1 MNRFMKYAAAA
12 LAAAT
17 AVSTLGGC
25 EQLEQKTPEDTVAVT
40 FGDTNIMLD
49 EVTYMIRSME
59 YTYESY
65 FGSNICSNDM
75 GDGSGMTVG
84 DYIKQ
89 MSLSQLRQTLVL
101 NEYAEQNG
109 IELSDA
115 QKAKVDDA
123 IEKLKEEG
131 EDYLNAVGATDE
143 LIEKTYTENA
153 IANLV
158 YMDLVADVDTTVGD
172 DEFLRKKIAYVKLTP
187 SELTE
192 TTAAEEGTTVTET
205 ESGSEEEASSEAGSS
220 EETSEAGS
228 EEASSENASD
238 EAASSEV
245 ASDEADSTEE
255 ASTEKETETS
265 TEVATET
272 ETETESASDTEVV
285 TEVATEAESE
295 SESNTESDT
304 ESDTEV
310 SNGSEESTEA
320 ETLSEEEQERQDAM
334 NDAADKILKEF
345 EDGSDAADFI
355 SDYQNDSHFTATNS
369 EISISEEGT
378 AVYNAA
384 AWALSTDECTIYNS
398 DDGSIYIIRCLDDND
413 EEARQSAIDSE
424 IESRKTALFEE
435 KYSEIQDASS
445 KFKVDQDV
453 IDTIRFTTPVYVAP
467 TEEDTT
473 EETTENASEEASSE
487 DASSEEASSESESES
502 SSEEVTEES
511 AEKNTE
517 SESESEKEST
527 SEAETK

>member
-1 MNRFMKYAAAA
+1 MNRIMKYAAAA
-12 LAAAT
+12 LVAAT

-25 EQLEQKTPEDTVAVT
+25 EQLEKKAPEDTVAVS

-65 FGSNICSNDM
+65 FGSNICGNDM

-101 NEYAEQNG
+101 NEYAKKNG
-109 IELSDA
+109 IELSDD
-115 QKAKVDDA
+115 QKAKVDEA
-123 IEKLKEEG
+123 IEKLQTES
-131 EDYLNAVGATDE
+131 EDYLEAVGATDE

-192 TTAAEEGTTVTET
+192 TTAADEATTEVSSDEDSSEEASSIENTEAESESASKDVTTST
-205 ESGSEEEASSEAGSS
+205 EEASSEKAS
-220 EETSEAGS
+220 TEAVS
-228 EEASSENASD
+228 TEEASSENVS
-238 EAASSEV
+238 ELSS
-245 ASDEADSTEE
+245 E
-255 ASTEKETETS
+255 ASTE
-265 TEVATET
+265 
-272 ETETESASDTEVV
+272 D
-285 TEVATEAESE
+285 
-295 SESNTESDT
+295 
-304 ESDTEV
+304 
-310 SNGSEESTEA
+310 STEA

-345 EDGSDAADFI
+345 EEGNDAADFI

-369 EISISEEGT
+369 EISISEDGT

-384 AWALSTDECTIYNS
+384 AWALATDECTVYRS

-424 IESRKTALFEE
+424 IESRKTALFSE
-435 KYSEIQDASS
+435 KYAEIQDDSS
-445 KFKVDQDV
+445 KFKVDEDV

-467 TEEDTT
+467 SE
-473 EETTENASEEASSE
+473 EETSESETSGEETSESETGEKESTKEEKSSESDESEEAVSEASSE
-487 DASSEEASSESESES
+487 
-502 SSEEVTEES
+502 EES
-511 AEKNTE
+511 K
-517 SESESEKEST
+517 
-527 SEAETK
+527 

>member
-1 MNRFMKYAAAA
+1 MNRIMKYAAAA

-25 EQLEQKTPEDTVAVT
+25 EQLEKKAPEDTVAVS

-65 FGSNICSNDM
+65 FGSNICGNDM

-101 NEYAEQNG
+101 NEYAKKNG
-109 IELSDA
+109 IELSDD
-115 QKAKVDDA
+115 QKAKVDEA
-123 IEKLKEEG
+123 IEKLQTES
-131 EDYLNAVGATDE
+131 EDYLEAVGATDE

-192 TTAAEEGTTVTET
+192 TTAADEATTEVSSDEDSSEEASSIENTEAESESASKDVTTST
-205 ESGSEEEASSEAGSS
+205 EEASSEKAS
-220 EETSEAGS
+220 TEAVS
-228 EEASSENASD
+228 TEEASSENVS
-238 EAASSEV
+238 ELSS
-245 ASDEADSTEE
+245 E
-255 ASTEKETETS
+255 ASTEDS
-265 TEVATET
+265 TEV
-272 ETETESASDTEVV
+272 
-285 TEVATEAESE
+285 
-295 SESNTESDT
+295 
-304 ESDTEV
+304 
-310 SNGSEESTEA
+310 

-345 EDGSDAADFI
+345 EEGNDAADFI

-369 EISISEEGT
+369 EISISEDGT

-384 AWALSTDECTIYNS
+384 AWALATDECTVYRS

-424 IESRKTALFEE
+424 IESRKTALFSE
-435 KYSEIQDASS
+435 KYAEIQDDSS
-445 KFKVDQDV
+445 KFNVDEDV

-467 TEEDTT
+467 SE
-473 EETTENASEEASSE
+473 EETSESETSGEETSESETGEEESTKEEKSSESDESEEAVSE
-487 DASSEEASSESESES
+487 ASSEEAS
-502 SSEEVTEES
+502 
-511 AEKNTE
+511 K
-517 SESESEKEST
+517 
-527 SEAETK
+527 

>member
-1 MNRFMKYAAAA
+1 MNRIMKYAAAA

-25 EQLEQKTPEDTVAVT
+25 EQLENKAPEDTVAVS

-101 NEYAEQNG
+101 NEYAKKNG
-109 IELSDA
+109 IELSDD
-115 QKAKVDDA
+115 QKAKVDEA
-123 IEKLKEEG
+123 IEKLQTEA
-131 EDYLNAVGATDE
+131 EDYLDAVGATDE

-192 TTAAEEGTTVTET
+192 TTAAAEATT
-205 ESGSEEEASSEAGSS
+205 EASSDEGSS
-220 EETSEAGS
+220 EE
-228 EEASSENASD
+228 SSSVEN
-238 EAASSEV
+238 
-245 ASDEADSTEE
+245 
-255 ASTEKETETS
+255 
-265 TEVATET
+265 
-272 ETETESASDTEVV
+272 
-285 TEVATEAESE
+285 TEAESE
-295 SESNTESDT
+295 SASKDVMTSTEEASSEKASTEEASSEKTSELSSESDT
-304 ESDTEV
+304 EA
-310 SNGSEESTEA
+310 SNES

-345 EDGSDAADFI
+345 EEGNDAADFI

-369 EISISEEGT
+369 EISISEDGT

-384 AWALSTDECTIYNS
+384 AWALATDECTVYKS
-398 DDGSIYIIRCLDDND
+398 DDGSIYIIRCIDDND

-424 IESRKTALFEE
+424 IESRKTALFSE
-435 KYSEIQDASS
+435 KYAEIQDESS
-445 KFKVDQDV
+445 KFKVDEDV

-467 TEEDTT
+467 SEEESSEGETSGEETSENETSEEESSKAEKSSESDETEE
-473 EETTENASEEASSE
+473 AVSEASSE
-487 DASSEEASSESESES
+487 
-502 SSEEVTEES
+502 EES
-511 AEKNTE
+511 K
-517 SESESEKEST
+517 
-527 SEAETK
+527 

>member
-1 MNRFMKYAAAA
+1 MNRIMKYAAAA

-25 EQLEQKTPEDTVAVT
+25 EQLEKKAPEDTVAVS

-65 FGSNICSNDM
+65 FGSNICGNDM

-101 NEYAEQNG
+101 NEYAKKNG
-109 IELSDA
+109 IELSDD
-115 QKAKVDDA
+115 QKAKVDEA
-123 IEKLKEEG
+123 IEKLQTES
-131 EDYLNAVGATDE
+131 EDYLEAVGATDE

-192 TTAAEEGTTVTET
+192 TTAADEATTEVSSDED
-205 ESGSEEEASSEAGSS
+205 SSEEASSIENTEAES
-220 EETSEAGS
+220 ESASKDVTTST
-228 EEASSENASD
+228 EEASSENASTD
-238 EAASSEV
+238 AT
-245 ASDEADSTEE
+245 STEE
-255 ASTEKETETS
+255 ASSENVSELSSEASTEDS
-265 TEVATET
+265 TEV
-272 ETETESASDTEVV
+272 
-285 TEVATEAESE
+285 
-295 SESNTESDT
+295 
-304 ESDTEV
+304 
-310 SNGSEESTEA
+310 

-345 EDGSDAADFI
+345 EEGNDAADFI

-369 EISISEEGT
+369 EISISEDGT

-384 AWALSTDECTIYNS
+384 AWALATDECTVYRS

-424 IESRKTALFEE
+424 IESRKTALFSE
-435 KYSEIQDASS
+435 KYAEIQDDSS
-445 KFKVDQDV
+445 KFKVDEDV

-467 TEEDTT
+467 SE
-473 EETTENASEEASSE
+473 EETSESETSGEETSESETGEEESTKEEKSSESDESEEAVSEASSE
-487 DASSEEASSESESES
+487 
-502 SSEEVTEES
+502 EES
-511 AEKNTE
+511 K
-517 SESESEKEST
+517 
-527 SEAETK
+527 

>member
-1 MNRFMKYAAAA
+1 MNRIMKYAAAA

-25 EQLEQKTPEDTVAVT
+25 EQLEKKAPEDTVAVS

-65 FGSNICSNDM
+65 FGSNICGNDM

-101 NEYAEQNG
+101 NEYAKKNG
-109 IELSDA
+109 IELSDD
-115 QKAKVDDA
+115 QKAKVDEA
-123 IEKLKEEG
+123 IEKLQTES
-131 EDYLNAVGATDE
+131 EDYLDAVGATDE

-192 TTAAEEGTTVTET
+192 TTAAAEATTEASSDEGSSEESSSVENTET
-205 ESGSEEEASSEAGSS
+205 ESASKDVTTSTEEASSEKAS
-220 EETSEAGS
+220 TEAVS
-228 EEASSENASD
+228 TEEASSENVS
-238 EAASSEV
+238 EISS
-245 ASDEADSTEE
+245 E
-255 ASTEKETETS
+255 ASTEDS
-265 TEVATET
+265 TEV
-272 ETETESASDTEVV
+272 
-285 TEVATEAESE
+285 
-295 SESNTESDT
+295 
-304 ESDTEV
+304 
-310 SNGSEESTEA
+310 

-345 EDGSDAADFI
+345 EEGNDAADFI

-369 EISISEEGT
+369 EISISEDGT

-384 AWALSTDECTIYNS
+384 AWALATDECTVYRS

-424 IESRKTALFEE
+424 IESRKTALFSE
-435 KYSEIQDASS
+435 KYAEIQDDSS
-445 KFKVDQDV
+445 KFKVDEDV

-467 TEEDTT
+467 SE
-473 EETTENASEEASSE
+473 EETSESETSGEETSESETGEEESTKEEKSSESDESEEAVSE
-487 DASSEEASSESESES
+487 ASSEEAS
-502 SSEEVTEES
+502 
-511 AEKNTE
+511 K
-517 SESESEKEST
+517 
-527 SEAETK
+527 

>member
-1 MNRFMKYAAAA
+1 MNRIMKYAAAA

-25 EQLEQKTPEDTVAVT
+25 EQLEKKAPEDTVAVS

-65 FGSNICSNDM
+65 FGSNICGNDM

-101 NEYAEQNG
+101 NEYAKKNG
-109 IELSDA
+109 IELSDD
-115 QKAKVDDA
+115 QKAKVDEA
-123 IEKLKEEG
+123 IEKLQTES
-131 EDYLNAVGATDE
+131 EDYLDAVGATDE

-192 TTAAEEGTTVTET
+192 TTAANEATTEVSSDEDSSEEASSIENTEAESESASKDVTTST
-205 ESGSEEEASSEAGSS
+205 EEASSEKAS
-220 EETSEAGS
+220 TEAVS
-228 EEASSENASD
+228 TEEASSENVS
-238 EAASSEV
+238 ELSS
-245 ASDEADSTEE
+245 E
-255 ASTEKETETS
+255 ASTEDS
-265 TEVATET
+265 TEV
-272 ETETESASDTEVV
+272 
-285 TEVATEAESE
+285 
-295 SESNTESDT
+295 
-304 ESDTEV
+304 
-310 SNGSEESTEA
+310 

-345 EDGSDAADFI
+345 EEGNDAADFI

-369 EISISEEGT
+369 EISISEDGT

-384 AWALSTDECTIYNS
+384 AWALATDECTVYRS

-424 IESRKTALFEE
+424 IESRKTALFSE
-435 KYSEIQDASS
+435 KYAEIQDDSS
-445 KFKVDQDV
+445 KFKVDEDV

-467 TEEDTT
+467 SE
-473 EETTENASEEASSE
+473 EETSESETGEEESTKEEKSSESDESEEAVSE
-487 DASSEEASSESESES
+487 ASSEEAS
-502 SSEEVTEES
+502 
-511 AEKNTE
+511 K
-517 SESESEKEST
+517 
-527 SEAETK
+527 

>member
-1 MNRFMKYAAAA
+1 MNRIMKYAAAA

-25 EQLEQKTPEDTVAVT
+25 EQLEKKAPEDTVAVS

-65 FGSNICSNDM
+65 FGSNICGNDM

-101 NEYAEQNG
+101 NEYAKKNG
-109 IELSDA
+109 IELSDD
-115 QKAKVDDA
+115 QKAKVDEA
-123 IEKLKEEG
+123 IEKLQTES
-131 EDYLNAVGATDE
+131 EDYLEAVGATDE

-192 TTAAEEGTTVTET
+192 TTAAAEATTEASSDEGSSEESSSVENTET
-205 ESGSEEEASSEAGSS
+205 ESISKDDETSTEEASSEKAS
-220 EETSEAGS
+220 T
-228 EEASSENASD
+228 EEASSEKTS
-238 EAASSEV
+238 ELSS
-245 ASDEADSTEE
+245 
-255 ASTEKETETS
+255 
-265 TEVATET
+265 
-272 ETETESASDTEVV
+272 
-285 TEVATEAESE
+285 
-295 SESNTESDT
+295 ESDT
-304 ESDTEV
+304 EA
-310 SNGSEESTEA
+310 SNES
-320 ETLSEEEQERQDAM
+320 ETLSEEEQERQDAL

-345 EDGSDAADFI
+345 EEGNDAADFI

-369 EISISEEGT
+369 EISISEDGT

-384 AWALSTDECTIYNS
+384 AWALATDECTVYRS

-424 IESRKTALFEE
+424 IESRKTALFSE
-435 KYSEIQDASS
+435 KYAEIQDDSS
-445 KFKVDQDV
+445 KFKVDEDV

-467 TEEDTT
+467 SE
-473 EETTENASEEASSE
+473 EETSESETSGEETSESETGEKESTKEEKSSESDESEEAVSE
-487 DASSEEASSESESES
+487 ASSEEAS
-502 SSEEVTEES
+502 
-511 AEKNTE
+511 K
-517 SESESEKEST
+517 
-527 SEAETK
+527 

>member
-1 MNRFMKYAAAA
+1 MNRIMKYAAAA
-12 LAAAT
+12 LVAAT

-25 EQLEQKTPEDTVAVT
+25 EQLEKKAPEDTVAVS

-65 FGSNICSNDM
+65 FGSNICGNDM

-101 NEYAEQNG
+101 NEYAKKNG
-109 IELSDA
+109 IELSDD
-115 QKAKVDDA
+115 QKAKVDEA
-123 IEKLKEEG
+123 IEKLQTES
-131 EDYLNAVGATDE
+131 EDYLDAVGATDE

-172 DEFLRKKIAYVKLTP
+172 DEFLRKKIAYVKLMP

-192 TTAAEEGTTVTET
+192 TTAADEATTEVSSDEDSSEEASSIENTEAESESASKDVTTST
-205 ESGSEEEASSEAGSS
+205 EEASSEKAS
-220 EETSEAGS
+220 TEAVS
-228 EEASSENASD
+228 TEEASSENVS
-238 EAASSEV
+238 ELSS
-245 ASDEADSTEE
+245 E
-255 ASTEKETETS
+255 ASTEDS
-265 TEVATET
+265 TEV
-272 ETETESASDTEVV
+272 
-285 TEVATEAESE
+285 
-295 SESNTESDT
+295 
-304 ESDTEV
+304 
-310 SNGSEESTEA
+310 

-345 EDGSDAADFI
+345 EEGNDAADFI

-369 EISISEEGT
+369 EISISEDGT

-384 AWALSTDECTIYNS
+384 AWALATDECTVYRS

-424 IESRKTALFEE
+424 IESRKTALFSE
-435 KYSEIQDASS
+435 KYAEIQDDSS
-445 KFKVDQDV
+445 KFKVDEDV

-467 TEEDTT
+467 SE
-473 EETTENASEEASSE
+473 EETSESETGEEESTKEEKSSESDESEEAVSE
-487 DASSEEASSESESES
+487 ASSEEAS
-502 SSEEVTEES
+502 
-511 AEKNTE
+511 K
-517 SESESEKEST
+517 
-527 SEAETK
+527 

>member
-1 MNRFMKYAAAA
+1 MNRIMKYAAAA

-25 EQLEQKTPEDTVAVT
+25 EQLEKKAPEDTVAVS

-49 EVTYMIRSME
+49 EITYMIRSME

-65 FGSNICSNDM
+65 FGSNICGNDM

-101 NEYAEQNG
+101 NEYAKKNG
-109 IELSDA
+109 IELSDD
-115 QKAKVDDA
+115 QKAKVDEA
-123 IEKLKEEG
+123 IEKLQTES
-131 EDYLNAVGATDE
+131 EDYLEAVGATDE

-192 TTAAEEGTTVTET
+192 TTAADEATTEV
-205 ESGSEEEASSEAGSS
+205 SSDEDS
-220 EETSEAGS
+220 S
-228 EEASSENASD
+228 EEASSIEN
-238 EAASSEV
+238 
-245 ASDEADSTEE
+245 
-255 ASTEKETETS
+255 
-265 TEVATET
+265 
-272 ETETESASDTEVV
+272 
-285 TEVATEAESE
+285 TEAESE
-295 SESNTESDT
+295 SVSKDVTTSTEEAS
-304 ESDTEV
+304 
-310 SNGSEESTEA
+310 SEKASTEA
-320 ETLSEEEQERQDAM
+320 VSTGEASSENVSKLSSEASTEDSTEVETLSEEEQERQDAM

-345 EDGSDAADFI
+345 EEGNDAADFI

-369 EISISEEGT
+369 EISISEDGT

-384 AWALSTDECTIYNS
+384 AWALATDECTVYRS

-424 IESRKTALFEE
+424 IESRKTALFSE
-435 KYSEIQDASS
+435 KYAEIQDDSS
-445 KFKVDQDV
+445 KFKVDEDV

-467 TEEDTT
+467 SE
-473 EETTENASEEASSE
+473 EETSESETSGEETSESETGEKESTKEEKSSESDESKEAVSEASSE
-487 DASSEEASSESESES
+487 
-502 SSEEVTEES
+502 EES
-511 AEKNTE
+511 K
-517 SESESEKEST
+517 
-527 SEAETK
+527 

>member
-1 MNRFMKYAAAA
+1 MNRIMKYAAAA

-25 EQLEQKTPEDTVAVT
+25 EQLENKAPEDTVAVS

-101 NEYAEQNG
+101 NEYAKKNG
-109 IELSDA
+109 IELSDD
-115 QKAKVDDA
+115 QKAKVDEA
-123 IEKLKEEG
+123 IEKLQTEA
-131 EDYLNAVGATDE
+131 EDYLDAVGATDE

-192 TTAAEEGTTVTET
+192 TTAANEATTEVSSDED
-205 ESGSEEEASSEAGSS
+205 SSEEASSIENTEAES
-220 EETSEAGS
+220 ESASKDVTTST
-228 EEASSENASD
+228 EEASSENASTD
-238 EAASSEV
+238 AAST
-245 ASDEADSTEE
+245 EAVSTEE
-255 ASTEKETETS
+255 ASSENVSELSSEASTEDS
-265 TEVATET
+265 TEV
-272 ETETESASDTEVV
+272 
-285 TEVATEAESE
+285 
-295 SESNTESDT
+295 
-304 ESDTEV
+304 
-310 SNGSEESTEA
+310 

-345 EDGSDAADFI
+345 EEGNDAADFI

-369 EISISEEGT
+369 EISISEDGT

-384 AWALSTDECTIYNS
+384 AWALATDECTVYRS

-424 IESRKTALFEE
+424 IESRKTALFSE
-435 KYSEIQDASS
+435 KYAEIQDDSS
-445 KFKVDQDV
+445 KFKVDEDV

-467 TEEDTT
+467 SE
-473 EETTENASEEASSE
+473 EETSESETSGEETSESETGEEESTKEEKSSESDESEEAVSEASSE
-487 DASSEEASSESESES
+487 
-502 SSEEVTEES
+502 EES
-511 AEKNTE
+511 K
-517 SESESEKEST
+517 
-527 SEAETK
+527 

>member
-1 MNRFMKYAAAA
+1 MNRIMKYAAAA

-25 EQLEQKTPEDTVAVT
+25 EQLEKKAPEDTVAVS

-65 FGSNICSNDM
+65 FGSNICGNDM

-101 NEYAEQNG
+101 NEYAKKNG
-109 IELSDA
+109 IELSDD
-115 QKAKVDDA
+115 QKAKVDEA
-123 IEKLKEEG
+123 IEKLQTES
-131 EDYLNAVGATDE
+131 EDYLEAVGATDE

-192 TTAAEEGTTVTET
+192 TTAADEATTEVSSDED
-205 ESGSEEEASSEAGSS
+205 SSEEASSIENTEAES
-220 EETSEAGS
+220 ESASKDVTTST
-228 EEASSENASD
+228 EEASSENASTD
-238 EAASSEV
+238 AAST
-245 ASDEADSTEE
+245 EAVSTEE
-255 ASTEKETETS
+255 ASSENVSELSSEASTEDS
-265 TEVATET
+265 TEV
-272 ETETESASDTEVV
+272 
-285 TEVATEAESE
+285 
-295 SESNTESDT
+295 
-304 ESDTEV
+304 
-310 SNGSEESTEA
+310 

-345 EDGSDAADFI
+345 EEGNDAADFI

-369 EISISEEGT
+369 EISISEDGT

-384 AWALSTDECTIYNS
+384 AWALATDECTVYRS

-424 IESRKTALFEE
+424 IESRKTALFSE
-435 KYSEIQDASS
+435 KYAEIQDDSS
-445 KFKVDQDV
+445 KFKVDEDV
-453 IDTIRFTTPVYVAP
+453 IDTIRFTTPVYVASS
-467 TEEDTT
+467 E
-473 EETTENASEEASSE
+473 EETSESETSGEETSESETGEEESTKEEKSSESDESEEAVSEASSE
-487 DASSEEASSESESES
+487 
-502 SSEEVTEES
+502 EES
-511 AEKNTE
+511 K
-517 SESESEKEST
+517 
-527 SEAETK
+527 

>member
-1 MNRFMKYAAAA
+1 MNRIMKYAAAA

-25 EQLEQKTPEDTVAVT
+25 EQLEKKAPEDTVAVS

-65 FGSNICSNDM
+65 FGSNICGNDM

-101 NEYAEQNG
+101 NEYAKKNG
-109 IELSDA
+109 IELSDD
-115 QKAKVDDA
+115 QKAKVDEA
-123 IEKLKEEG
+123 IEKLQTES
-131 EDYLNAVGATDE
+131 EDYLEAVGATDE

-192 TTAAEEGTTVTET
+192 TTAADEATTEVSSDEDSSEEASSIENTET
-205 ESGSEEEASSEAGSS
+205 ESESASKDVTTSTEEASSEKAS
-220 EETSEAGS
+220 T
-228 EEASSENASD
+228 EEASSENVS
-238 EAASSEV
+238 ELSS
-245 ASDEADSTEE
+245 E
-255 ASTEKETETS
+255 ASTEDS
-265 TEVATET
+265 TEV
-272 ETETESASDTEVV
+272 
-285 TEVATEAESE
+285 
-295 SESNTESDT
+295 
-304 ESDTEV
+304 
-310 SNGSEESTEA
+310 

-345 EDGSDAADFI
+345 EEGNDAADFI

-369 EISISEEGT
+369 EISISEDGT

-384 AWALSTDECTIYNS
+384 AWALATDECTVYRS

-424 IESRKTALFEE
+424 IESRKTALFSE
-435 KYSEIQDASS
+435 KYAEIQDDSS
-445 KFKVDQDV
+445 KFKVDEDV

-467 TEEDTT
+467 SE
-473 EETTENASEEASSE
+473 EETSESETSGEETSESETGEEESTKEEKSSESDESEEAVSEASSE
-487 DASSEEASSESESES
+487 
-502 SSEEVTEES
+502 EES
-511 AEKNTE
+511 K
-517 SESESEKEST
+517 
-527 SEAETK
+527 

>member
-1 MNRFMKYAAAA
+1 MNRIMKYAAAA

-25 EQLEQKTPEDTVAVT
+25 EQLEKKAPEDTVAVS

-49 EVTYMIRSME
+49 EITYMIRSME

-65 FGSNICSNDM
+65 FGSNICGNDM

-101 NEYAEQNG
+101 NEYAKKNG
-109 IELSDA
+109 IELSDD
-115 QKAKVDDA
+115 QKAKVDEA
-123 IEKLKEEG
+123 IEKLQTES
-131 EDYLNAVGATDE
+131 EDYLEAVGATDE

-192 TTAAEEGTTVTET
+192 TTAADGATTEVSSDEDSSEEASSIENTEAESESASKDVTTST
-205 ESGSEEEASSEAGSS
+205 EEASSEKAS
-220 EETSEAGS
+220 T
-228 EEASSENASD
+228 EEASSENVS
-238 EAASSEV
+238 ELSS
-245 ASDEADSTEE
+245 E
-255 ASTEKETETS
+255 ASTE
-265 TEVATET
+265 
-272 ETETESASDTEVV
+272 D
-285 TEVATEAESE
+285 
-295 SESNTESDT
+295 
-304 ESDTEV
+304 
-310 SNGSEESTEA
+310 STEA

-345 EDGSDAADFI
+345 EEGNDAADFI

-369 EISISEEGT
+369 EISISEDGT
-378 AVYNAA
+378 AVYNAS
-384 AWALSTDECTIYNS
+384 AWALATDECTVYRS

-424 IESRKTALFEE
+424 IESRKTALFSE
-435 KYSEIQDASS
+435 KYAEIQEESS
-445 KFKVDQDV
+445 KFKVDEDV

-467 TEEDTT
+467 SE
-473 EETTENASEEASSE
+473 EETSESETNGEETSESETNGEETSESETGGEKTSENETSEEESVKAENSSESDESEEAVSEASSE
-487 DASSEEASSESESES
+487 
-502 SSEEVTEES
+502 EES
-511 AEKNTE
+511 K
-517 SESESEKEST
+517 
-527 SEAETK
+527 

>member
-1 MNRFMKYAAAA
+1 MNRIMKYAAAA
-12 LAAAT
+12 LVAAT

-25 EQLEQKTPEDTVAVT
+25 EQLEKKAPEDTVAVS

-65 FGSNICSNDM
+65 FGSNICGNDM

-101 NEYAEQNG
+101 NEYAKKNG
-109 IELSDA
+109 IELSDD
-115 QKAKVDDA
+115 QKAKVDEA
-123 IEKLKEEG
+123 IEKLQTES
-131 EDYLNAVGATDE
+131 EDYLDAVGATDE

-192 TTAAEEGTTVTET
+192 TTAAAEATTEV
-205 ESGSEEEASSEAGSS
+205 SSDEDSS
-220 EETSEAGS
+220 EE
-228 EEASSENASD
+228 SSSIEN
-238 EAASSEV
+238 
-245 ASDEADSTEE
+245 
-255 ASTEKETETS
+255 
-265 TEVATET
+265 
-272 ETETESASDTEVV
+272 
-285 TEVATEAESE
+285 TEAESE
-295 SESNTESDT
+295 SASKDVTTSTEEASSEKASTEEASSEKASELSSEASTEDSTES
-304 ESDTEV
+304 
-310 SNGSEESTEA
+310 

-334 NDAADKILKEF
+334 NDAADKILKAF
-345 EDGSDAADFI
+345 EEGNDAADFI

-369 EISISEEGT
+369 EISISEDGT

-384 AWALSTDECTIYNS
+384 AWALATDECTVYKS

-424 IESRKTALFEE
+424 IESRKTALFSE
-435 KYSEIQDASS
+435 KYAEIQDESS
-445 KFKVDQDV
+445 KFKVDEDV

-467 TEEDTT
+467 SEEESSEGETSGEETSENETSEEESSKAEKSSESDETEE
-473 EETTENASEEASSE
+473 AVSEASSE
-487 DASSEEASSESESES
+487 
-502 SSEEVTEES
+502 EES
-511 AEKNTE
+511 K
-517 SESESEKEST
+517 
-527 SEAETK
+527 

>member
-1 MNRFMKYAAAA
+1 MNRIMKYAAAA

-25 EQLEQKTPEDTVAVT
+25 EQLEKKAPEDTVAVS

-65 FGSNICSNDM
+65 FGSNICGNDM

-101 NEYAEQNG
+101 NEYAKKNG
-109 IELSDA
+109 IELSDD
-115 QKAKVDDA
+115 QKAKVDEA
-123 IEKLKEEG
+123 IEKLQTES
-131 EDYLNAVGATDE
+131 EDYLDAVGATDE

-192 TTAAEEGTTVTET
+192 TTAANEATTEVSSDEDSSEEASSIENTEAESESASKDVTTST
-205 ESGSEEEASSEAGSS
+205 EEASSEKAS
-220 EETSEAGS
+220 TEAVS
-228 EEASSENASD
+228 TEEASSENVS
-238 EAASSEV
+238 ELSS
-245 ASDEADSTEE
+245 E
-255 ASTEKETETS
+255 ASTE
-265 TEVATET
+265 
-272 ETETESASDTEVV
+272 D
-285 TEVATEAESE
+285 
-295 SESNTESDT
+295 
-304 ESDTEV
+304 
-310 SNGSEESTEA
+310 STEA

-345 EDGSDAADFI
+345 EEGNDAADFI

-369 EISISEEGT
+369 EISISEDGT

-384 AWALSTDECTIYNS
+384 AWALATDECTVYRS

-424 IESRKTALFEE
+424 IESRKTALFSE
-435 KYSEIQDASS
+435 KYAEIQDDSS
-445 KFKVDQDV
+445 KFKVDEDV

-467 TEEDTT
+467 SE
-473 EETTENASEEASSE
+473 EETSESQTSGEETSESETGEEESTKEEKSSESDESEEAVSEASSE
-487 DASSEEASSESESES
+487 
-502 SSEEVTEES
+502 EES
-511 AEKNTE
+511 K
-517 SESESEKEST
+517 
-527 SEAETK
+527 

>member
-1 MNRFMKYAAAA
+1 MNRIMKYAAAA

-25 EQLEQKTPEDTVAVT
+25 EQLEKKAPEDTVAVS

-65 FGSNICSNDM
+65 FGSNICGNDM

-101 NEYAEQNG
+101 NEYAKKNG
-109 IELSDA
+109 IELSDD
-115 QKAKVDDA
+115 QKAKVDEA
-123 IEKLKEEG
+123 IEKLQTES
-131 EDYLNAVGATDE
+131 EDYLDAVGATDE

-192 TTAAEEGTTVTET
+192 TTAADEATTEVSSDED
-205 ESGSEEEASSEAGSS
+205 SSEEASSIENTEAES
-220 EETSEAGS
+220 ESASKDVTTST
-228 EEASSENASD
+228 EEASSENASTD
-238 EAASSEV
+238 AAST
-245 ASDEADSTEE
+245 EAVSTEE
-255 ASTEKETETS
+255 ASSENVSKLSSEASTEDS
-265 TEVATET
+265 TEV
-272 ETETESASDTEVV
+272 
-285 TEVATEAESE
+285 
-295 SESNTESDT
+295 
-304 ESDTEV
+304 
-310 SNGSEESTEA
+310 

-345 EDGSDAADFI
+345 EEGNDAADFI

-369 EISISEEGT
+369 EISISEDGT

-384 AWALSTDECTIYNS
+384 AWALATDECTVYRS

-424 IESRKTALFEE
+424 IESRKTALFSE
-435 KYSEIQDASS
+435 KYAEIQDGSS
-445 KFKVDQDV
+445 KFKVDEDV

-467 TEEDTT
+467 SE
-473 EETTENASEEASSE
+473 EETSESETSGEETSESETGEEESTKEEKSSESDESEEAVSE
-487 DASSEEASSESESES
+487 ASSEEAS
-502 SSEEVTEES
+502 
-511 AEKNTE
+511 K
-517 SESESEKEST
+517 
-527 SEAETK
+527 

>member
-1 MNRFMKYAAAA
+1 MNRIMKYAAAA

-25 EQLEQKTPEDTVAVT
+25 EQLEKKAPEDTVAVS

-65 FGSNICSNDM
+65 FGSNICGNDM

-101 NEYAEQNG
+101 NEYAKKNG
-109 IELSDA
+109 IELSDD
-115 QKAKVDDA
+115 QKAKVDEA
-123 IEKLKEEG
+123 IEKLQTES
-131 EDYLNAVGATDE
+131 EDYLEAVGATDE

-192 TTAAEEGTTVTET
+192 TTAANEATTEVSSDEDSSEEASSIENTEAESESASKDVTTST
-205 ESGSEEEASSEAGSS
+205 EEASSEKAS
-220 EETSEAGS
+220 TEAVS
-228 EEASSENASD
+228 TEEASSENVS
-238 EAASSEV
+238 ELSS
-245 ASDEADSTEE
+245 E
-255 ASTEKETETS
+255 ASTE
-265 TEVATET
+265 
-272 ETETESASDTEVV
+272 D
-285 TEVATEAESE
+285 
-295 SESNTESDT
+295 
-304 ESDTEV
+304 
-310 SNGSEESTEA
+310 STEA

-345 EDGSDAADFI
+345 EEGNDAADFI

-369 EISISEEGT
+369 EISISEDGT

-384 AWALSTDECTIYNS
+384 AWALATDECTVYRS

-424 IESRKTALFEE
+424 IESRKTALFSE
-435 KYSEIQDASS
+435 KYAEIQDDSS
-445 KFKVDQDV
+445 KFKVDEDV

-467 TEEDTT
+467 SE
-473 EETTENASEEASSE
+473 EETSESETGEEESTKEEKSSESDESEEAVSEASSE
-487 DASSEEASSESESES
+487 
-502 SSEEVTEES
+502 EES
-511 AEKNTE
+511 K
-517 SESESEKEST
+517 
-527 SEAETK
+527 

>member
-1 MNRFMKYAAAA
+1 MNRIMKYAAAA

-25 EQLEQKTPEDTVAVT
+25 EQLEKKAPEDTVAVS

-65 FGSNICSNDM
+65 FGSNICGNDM

-101 NEYAEQNG
+101 NEYAKKNG
-109 IELSDA
+109 IELSDD
-115 QKAKVDDA
+115 QKAKVDEA
-123 IEKLKEEG
+123 IEKLQTES
-131 EDYLNAVGATDE
+131 EDYLEAVGATDE

-192 TTAAEEGTTVTET
+192 TTAADEATTEVSSDED
-205 ESGSEEEASSEAGSS
+205 SSEEASSIENTEAES
-220 EETSEAGS
+220 ESASKDVTTST
-228 EEASSENASD
+228 EEASSENASTD
-238 EAASSEV
+238 AAST
-245 ASDEADSTEE
+245 EAVSTEE
-255 ASTEKETETS
+255 ASSENVSELSSEASTEDS
-265 TEVATET
+265 TEV
-272 ETETESASDTEVV
+272 
-285 TEVATEAESE
+285 
-295 SESNTESDT
+295 
-304 ESDTEV
+304 
-310 SNGSEESTEA
+310 

-345 EDGSDAADFI
+345 EEGNDAADFI

-369 EISISEEGT
+369 EISISEDGT

-384 AWALSTDECTIYNS
+384 AWALATDECTVYRS

-424 IESRKTALFEE
+424 IESRKTALFSE
-435 KYSEIQDASS
+435 KYAEIQDDSS
-445 KFKVDQDV
+445 KFNVDEDV

-467 TEEDTT
+467 SE
-473 EETTENASEEASSE
+473 EETSESETSGEETSESETGEEESTKEEKSSESDESEEAVSE
-487 DASSEEASSESESES
+487 ASSEEAS
-502 SSEEVTEES
+502 
-511 AEKNTE
+511 K
-517 SESESEKEST
+517 
-527 SEAETK
+527 

>member
-1 MNRFMKYAAAA
+1 MNRIMKYAAAA

-25 EQLEQKTPEDTVAVT
+25 EQLEKKAPEDTVAVS

-65 FGSNICSNDM
+65 FGSNICGNDM

-101 NEYAEQNG
+101 NEYAKKNG
-109 IELSDA
+109 IELSDD
-115 QKAKVDDA
+115 QKAKVDEA
-123 IEKLKEEG
+123 IEKLQTES
-131 EDYLNAVGATDE
+131 EDYLEAVGATDE

-192 TTAAEEGTTVTET
+192 TTAADEATTEVSSDED
-205 ESGSEEEASSEAGSS
+205 SSEEASSIENTEAES
-220 EETSEAGS
+220 ESASKDVTTST
-228 EEASSENASD
+228 EEASSENASTD
-238 EAASSEV
+238 AAST
-245 ASDEADSTEE
+245 EAVSTEE
-255 ASTEKETETS
+255 ASSENVSELSSEAS
-265 TEVATET
+265 TE
-272 ETETESASDTEVV
+272 D
-285 TEVATEAESE
+285 
-295 SESNTESDT
+295 
-304 ESDTEV
+304 
-310 SNGSEESTEA
+310 STEA

-345 EDGSDAADFI
+345 EEGNDAADFI

-369 EISISEEGT
+369 EISFSEDGT

-384 AWALSTDECTIYNS
+384 AWALATDECTVYRS

-424 IESRKTALFEE
+424 IESRKTALFSE
-435 KYSEIQDASS
+435 KYAEIQDDSS
-445 KFKVDQDV
+445 KFKVDEDV

-467 TEEDTT
+467 SE
-473 EETTENASEEASSE
+473 EETSESETSGEETSESETGEEESTKEEKSSESDESEEAVSEASSE
-487 DASSEEASSESESES
+487 
-502 SSEEVTEES
+502 EES
-511 AEKNTE
+511 K
-517 SESESEKEST
+517 
-527 SEAETK
+527 

>member
-1 MNRFMKYAAAA
+1 MNRIMKYAAAA

-25 EQLEQKTPEDTVAVT
+25 EQLEKKAPEDTVAVS

-65 FGSNICSNDM
+65 FGSNICGNDM

-101 NEYAEQNG
+101 NEYSKKNG
-109 IELSDA
+109 IELSDD
-115 QKAKVDDA
+115 QKAKVDEA
-123 IEKLKEEG
+123 IEKLQTES
-131 EDYLNAVGATDE
+131 EDYLEAVGATDE

-192 TTAAEEGTTVTET
+192 TTAAAEATTEASSDEGSSEESSSVENTET
-205 ESGSEEEASSEAGSS
+205 ESISKDDETSTEEASSEKAS
-220 EETSEAGS
+220 T
-228 EEASSENASD
+228 EEASSEKTS
-238 EAASSEV
+238 ELSS
-245 ASDEADSTEE
+245 
-255 ASTEKETETS
+255 
-265 TEVATET
+265 
-272 ETETESASDTEVV
+272 
-285 TEVATEAESE
+285 
-295 SESNTESDT
+295 ESDT
-304 ESDTEV
+304 EA
-310 SNGSEESTEA
+310 SNES

-345 EDGSDAADFI
+345 EEGNDAADFI

-369 EISISEEGT
+369 EISISEDGT

-384 AWALSTDECTIYNS
+384 AWALATDECTVYRS

-424 IESRKTALFEE
+424 IESRKTALFSE
-435 KYSEIQDASS
+435 KYAEIQDDSS
-445 KFKVDQDV
+445 KFKVDEDV

-467 TEEDTT
+467 SE
-473 EETTENASEEASSE
+473 EETSESETSGEETSESETGEEESTKEEKSSESDESEEAVSEASSE
-487 DASSEEASSESESES
+487 
-502 SSEEVTEES
+502 EES
-511 AEKNTE
+511 K
-517 SESESEKEST
+517 
-527 SEAETK
+527 

>member
-1 MNRFMKYAAAA
+1 MNRIMKYAAAA

-25 EQLEQKTPEDTVAVT
+25 EQLEKKAPEDTVAVS

-49 EVTYMIRSME
+49 EITYMIRSME

-65 FGSNICSNDM
+65 FGSNICGNDM

-101 NEYAEQNG
+101 NEYAKKNG
-109 IELSDA
+109 IELSDD
-115 QKAKVDDA
+115 QKAKVDEA
-123 IEKLKEEG
+123 IEKLQTES
-131 EDYLNAVGATDE
+131 EDYLEAVGATDE

-192 TTAAEEGTTVTET
+192 TTAADGATTEVSSDED
-205 ESGSEEEASSEAGSS
+205 SSEEASSIENTEAESESASKDVTTSTEEVSS
-220 EETSEAGS
+220 EKAST
-228 EEASSENASD
+228 EEASSENVSKL
-238 EAASSEV
+238 SS
-245 ASDEADSTEE
+245 E
-255 ASTEKETETS
+255 ASTEDS
-265 TEVATET
+265 TEV
-272 ETETESASDTEVV
+272 
-285 TEVATEAESE
+285 
-295 SESNTESDT
+295 
-304 ESDTEV
+304 
-310 SNGSEESTEA
+310 

-345 EDGSDAADFI
+345 EEGNDAADFI

-369 EISISEEGT
+369 EISISEDGT

-384 AWALSTDECTIYNS
+384 AWALATDECTVYKS
-398 DDGSIYIIRCLDDND
+398 DDGSIYIIRCIDDND

-424 IESRKTALFEE
+424 IESRKTALFSE
-435 KYSEIQDASS
+435 KYAEIQDESS
-445 KFKVDQDV
+445 KFKVDEDV

-467 TEEDTT
+467 SEEETSEGETGKEETSENETSEEESSKAEKSSESDETEE
-473 EETTENASEEASSE
+473 AVSEASSE
-487 DASSEEASSESESES
+487 
-502 SSEEVTEES
+502 EES
-511 AEKNTE
+511 K
-517 SESESEKEST
+517 
-527 SEAETK
+527 

>member
-1 MNRFMKYAAAA
+1 MNRIMKYAAAA

-25 EQLEQKTPEDTVAVT
+25 EQLEKKAPEDTVAVS

-49 EVTYMIRSME
+49 EITYMIRSME

-65 FGSNICSNDM
+65 FGSNICGNDM

-101 NEYAEQNG
+101 NEYAKKNG
-109 IELSDA
+109 IELSDD
-115 QKAKVDDA
+115 QKAKLDEA
-123 IEKLKEEG
+123 IEKLQTES
-131 EDYLNAVGATDE
+131 EDYLEAVGATDE

-192 TTAAEEGTTVTET
+192 TTAADEATTEV
-205 ESGSEEEASSEAGSS
+205 SSDEDS
-220 EETSEAGS
+220 S
-228 EEASSENASD
+228 EEASSIEN
-238 EAASSEV
+238 
-245 ASDEADSTEE
+245 
-255 ASTEKETETS
+255 
-265 TEVATET
+265 
-272 ETETESASDTEVV
+272 
-285 TEVATEAESE
+285 TEAESE
-295 SESNTESDT
+295 SVSKDVTTSTEEAS
-304 ESDTEV
+304 
-310 SNGSEESTEA
+310 SEKASTEA
-320 ETLSEEEQERQDAM
+320 VSTGEASSENVSKLSSEASTEDSTEVETLSEEEQERQDAM

-345 EDGSDAADFI
+345 EEGNDAADFI

-369 EISISEEGT
+369 EISISEDGT

-384 AWALSTDECTIYNS
+384 AWALATDECTVYRS

-424 IESRKTALFEE
+424 IESRKTALFSE
-435 KYSEIQDASS
+435 KYAEIQDDSS
-445 KFKVDQDV
+445 KFKVDEDV

-467 TEEDTT
+467 SE
-473 EETTENASEEASSE
+473 EETSESETSGEETSESETGEKESTKEEKSSESDESEEVVSEASSE
-487 DASSEEASSESESES
+487 
-502 SSEEVTEES
+502 EES
-511 AEKNTE
+511 K
-517 SESESEKEST
+517 
-527 SEAETK
+527 

>member
-1 MNRFMKYAAAA
+1 MNRIMKYAAAA

-25 EQLEQKTPEDTVAVT
+25 EQLENKAPEDTVAVS

-101 NEYAEQNG
+101 NEYAKKNG
-109 IELSDA
+109 IELSDD
-115 QKAKVDDA
+115 QKAKVDEA
-123 IEKLKEEG
+123 IEKLQTEA
-131 EDYLNAVGATDE
+131 EDYLDAVGATDE

-192 TTAAEEGTTVTET
+192 TTAADEATTEVSSDED
-205 ESGSEEEASSEAGSS
+205 SSEEASSIENTEAES
-220 EETSEAGS
+220 ESASKDVTTST
-228 EEASSENASD
+228 EEASSENASTD
-238 EAASSEV
+238 AAST
-245 ASDEADSTEE
+245 EAVSTEE
-255 ASTEKETETS
+255 ASSENVSELSSEASTEDS
-265 TEVATET
+265 TEV
-272 ETETESASDTEVV
+272 
-285 TEVATEAESE
+285 
-295 SESNTESDT
+295 
-304 ESDTEV
+304 
-310 SNGSEESTEA
+310 

-345 EDGSDAADFI
+345 EEGNDAADFI

-369 EISISEEGT
+369 EISISEDGT

-384 AWALSTDECTIYNS
+384 AWALATDECTVYRS

-424 IESRKTALFEE
+424 IESRKTALFSE
-435 KYSEIQDASS
+435 KYAEIQDDSS
-445 KFKVDQDV
+445 KFKVDEDV

-467 TEEDTT
+467 SE
-473 EETTENASEEASSE
+473 EETSESETSGEETSESETGEEESTKEEKSSESDESEEAVSE
-487 DASSEEASSESESES
+487 ASSEEAS
-502 SSEEVTEES
+502 
-511 AEKNTE
+511 K
-517 SESESEKEST
+517 
-527 SEAETK
+527 

>member
-1 MNRFMKYAAAA
+1 MNRIMKYAAAA

-25 EQLEQKTPEDTVAVT
+25 EQLEKKAPEDTVAVS

-101 NEYAEQNG
+101 NEYAKKNG
-109 IELSDA
+109 IELSDD
-115 QKAKVDDA
+115 QKAKVDEA
-123 IEKLKEEG
+123 IEKLQTEA
-131 EDYLNAVGATDE
+131 EDYLDAVGATDE

-192 TTAAEEGTTVTET
+192 TTAAAEATTEASSDEGSSEEASSVENTEAESESVSKDVTTST
-205 ESGSEEEASSEAGSS
+205 EEASSEKAS
-220 EETSEAGS
+220 TEAVS
-228 EEASSENASD
+228 TEEASSENVS
-238 EAASSEV
+238 ELSS
-245 ASDEADSTEE
+245 E
-255 ASTEKETETS
+255 ASTEDS
-265 TEVATET
+265 TEV
-272 ETETESASDTEVV
+272 
-285 TEVATEAESE
+285 
-295 SESNTESDT
+295 
-304 ESDTEV
+304 
-310 SNGSEESTEA
+310 

-345 EDGSDAADFI
+345 EEGNDAADFI

-369 EISISEEGT
+369 EISISEDGT

-384 AWALSTDECTIYNS
+384 AWALSTDECTVYKS

-424 IESRKTALFEE
+424 IESRKTALFSE
-435 KYSEIQDASS
+435 KYAEIQEESS
-445 KFKVDQDV
+445 KFKVDEDV

-467 TEEDTT
+467 SE
-473 EETTENASEEASSE
+473 EETSESETNGEETSESETGGEKTSENETSEEESVKAENSSESDESEEAVSEASSE
-487 DASSEEASSESESES
+487 
-502 SSEEVTEES
+502 EES
-511 AEKNTE
+511 K
-517 SESESEKEST
+517 
-527 SEAETK
+527 

>member
-1 MNRFMKYAAAA
+1 MNRIMKYAAAA

-25 EQLEQKTPEDTVAVT
+25 EQLEKKAPEDTVAVS

-49 EVTYMIRSME
+49 EITYMIRSME

-65 FGSNICSNDM
+65 FGSNICGNDM

-101 NEYAEQNG
+101 NEYAKKNG
-109 IELSDA
+109 IELSDD
-115 QKAKVDDA
+115 QKAKVDEA
-123 IEKLKEEG
+123 IEKLQTES
-131 EDYLNAVGATDE
+131 EDYLEAVGATDE

-192 TTAAEEGTTVTET
+192 TTAADEATTEVSSDEDSSEEASSIENTEAESESASKDVTTST
-205 ESGSEEEASSEAGSS
+205 EEASSEKAS
-220 EETSEAGS
+220 TEAVS
-228 EEASSENASD
+228 TEEASSENVS
-238 EAASSEV
+238 ELSS
-245 ASDEADSTEE
+245 E
-255 ASTEKETETS
+255 ASTE
-265 TEVATET
+265 
-272 ETETESASDTEVV
+272 D
-285 TEVATEAESE
+285 
-295 SESNTESDT
+295 
-304 ESDTEV
+304 
-310 SNGSEESTEA
+310 STEA

-334 NDAADKILKEF
+334 NSAADKILKEF
-345 EDGSDAADFI
+345 EEGNDAADFI

-369 EISISEEGT
+369 EISISEDGT

-384 AWALSTDECTIYNS
+384 AWALATDECTVYRS

-424 IESRKTALFEE
+424 IESRKTALFSE
-435 KYSEIQDASS
+435 KYAEIQDDSS
-445 KFKVDQDV
+445 KFKVDEDV

-467 TEEDTT
+467 SE
-473 EETTENASEEASSE
+473 EETSESETSGEETSESETGEEESTKEEKSSESDESEEAVSEASSE
-487 DASSEEASSESESES
+487 
-502 SSEEVTEES
+502 EES
-511 AEKNTE
+511 K
-517 SESESEKEST
+517 
-527 SEAETK
+527 

>member
-1 MNRFMKYAAAA
+1 MNRIMKYAAAA
-12 LAAAT
+12 LVAAT

-25 EQLEQKTPEDTVAVT
+25 EQLDKKAPEDTVAVS

-65 FGSNICSNDM
+65 FGSNICGNDM

-101 NEYAEQNG
+101 NEYAKKNG
-109 IELSDA
+109 IELSDD
-115 QKAKVDDA
+115 QKAKVDEA
-123 IEKLKEEG
+123 IEKLQTES
-131 EDYLNAVGATDE
+131 EDYLDAVGATDE

-192 TTAAEEGTTVTET
+192 TTAADEATTEVSSDEDSSEEASSIENTEAESESASKDVTTST
-205 ESGSEEEASSEAGSS
+205 EEASSEKAS
-220 EETSEAGS
+220 TEAVS
-228 EEASSENASD
+228 TEEASSENVS
-238 EAASSEV
+238 ELSS
-245 ASDEADSTEE
+245 E
-255 ASTEKETETS
+255 ASTEDS
-265 TEVATET
+265 TEV
-272 ETETESASDTEVV
+272 
-285 TEVATEAESE
+285 
-295 SESNTESDT
+295 
-304 ESDTEV
+304 
-310 SNGSEESTEA
+310 

-345 EDGSDAADFI
+345 EEGNDAADFI

-369 EISISEEGT
+369 EISISEDGT

-384 AWALSTDECTIYNS
+384 AWALSTDECTVYKS

-424 IESRKTALFEE
+424 IESRKTALFSE
-435 KYSEIQDASS
+435 KYAEIQEESS
-445 KFKVDQDV
+445 KFKVDEDV

-467 TEEDTT
+467 SE
-473 EETTENASEEASSE
+473 EETSESETNGEETSESETGGEKTSENETSEEESVKAENSSESDESEEAVSEASSE
-487 DASSEEASSESESES
+487 
-502 SSEEVTEES
+502 EES
-511 AEKNTE
+511 K
-517 SESESEKEST
+517 
-527 SEAETK
+527 

>member
-1 MNRFMKYAAAA
+1 MNRIMKYAAAA

-25 EQLEQKTPEDTVAVT
+25 EQLEKKAPEDTVAVS

-65 FGSNICSNDM
+65 FGSNICGNDM

-101 NEYAEQNG
+101 NEYAKKNG
-109 IELSDA
+109 IELSDD
-115 QKAKVDDA
+115 QKAKVDEA
-123 IEKLKEEG
+123 IEKLQTES
-131 EDYLNAVGATDE
+131 EDYLEAVGATDE

-172 DEFLRKKIAYVKLTP
+172 DEFIRKKIAYVKLTP

-192 TTAAEEGTTVTET
+192 TTAADEATTEVSSDED
-205 ESGSEEEASSEAGSS
+205 SSEEASSIENTEAES
-220 EETSEAGS
+220 ESASKDVTTST
-228 EEASSENASD
+228 EEASSENASTD
-238 EAASSEV
+238 AAST
-245 ASDEADSTEE
+245 EAVSTEE
-255 ASTEKETETS
+255 ASSENVSELSSEAS
-265 TEVATET
+265 TE
-272 ETETESASDTEVV
+272 D
-285 TEVATEAESE
+285 
-295 SESNTESDT
+295 
-304 ESDTEV
+304 
-310 SNGSEESTEA
+310 STEA

-345 EDGSDAADFI
+345 EEGNDAADFI

-369 EISISEEGT
+369 EISISEDGT

-384 AWALSTDECTIYNS
+384 AWALATDECTVYRS

-424 IESRKTALFEE
+424 IESRKTALFSE
-435 KYSEIQDASS
+435 KYAEIQDDSS
-445 KFKVDQDV
+445 KFKVDEDV

-467 TEEDTT
+467 SE
-473 EETTENASEEASSE
+473 EETSESETSGEETSESETGEEESTKEEKSSESDESEEAVSEASSE
-487 DASSEEASSESESES
+487 
-502 SSEEVTEES
+502 EES
-511 AEKNTE
+511 K
-517 SESESEKEST
+517 
-527 SEAETK
+527 

>member
-1 MNRFMKYAAAA
+1 MNRIMKYAAAA

-25 EQLEQKTPEDTVAVT
+25 EQLEKKAPEDTVAVS

-65 FGSNICSNDM
+65 FGSNICGNDM

-101 NEYAEQNG
+101 NEYAKKNG
-109 IELSDA
+109 IELSDD
-115 QKAKVDDA
+115 QKAKVDEA
-123 IEKLKEEG
+123 IEKLQTES
-131 EDYLNAVGATDE
+131 EDYLEAVGATDE

-192 TTAAEEGTTVTET
+192 TTAANEATTEVSSDEDSSEEASSIENTEAESESASKDVTTST
-205 ESGSEEEASSEAGSS
+205 EEASSEKAS
-220 EETSEAGS
+220 T
-228 EEASSENASD
+228 EEASSENVS
-238 EAASSEV
+238 ELSS
-245 ASDEADSTEE
+245 E
-255 ASTEKETETS
+255 ASTEDS
-265 TEVATET
+265 TEV
-272 ETETESASDTEVV
+272 
-285 TEVATEAESE
+285 
-295 SESNTESDT
+295 
-304 ESDTEV
+304 
-310 SNGSEESTEA
+310 

-345 EDGSDAADFI
+345 EEGNDAADFI

-369 EISISEEGT
+369 EISISEDGT

-384 AWALSTDECTIYNS
+384 AWALATDECTVYRS

-424 IESRKTALFEE
+424 IESRKTALFSE
-435 KYSEIQDASS
+435 KYAEIQDDSS
-445 KFKVDQDV
+445 KFKVDEDV

-467 TEEDTT
+467 SE
-473 EETTENASEEASSE
+473 EETSESETSGEETSESETGEKESTKEEKSSESDESEEAVSEASSE
-487 DASSEEASSESESES
+487 
-502 SSEEVTEES
+502 EES
-511 AEKNTE
+511 K
-517 SESESEKEST
+517 
-527 SEAETK
+527 

>member
-1 MNRFMKYAAAA
+1 MNRIMKYAAAA

-25 EQLEQKTPEDTVAVT
+25 EQLEKKSPEDTVAVS

-65 FGSNICSNDM
+65 FGSNICGNDM

-101 NEYAEQNG
+101 NEYAKKNG
-109 IELSDA
+109 IELSDD
-115 QKAKVDDA
+115 QKAKVDEA
-123 IEKLKEEG
+123 IEKLQTES
-131 EDYLNAVGATDE
+131 EDYLEAVGATDE

-192 TTAAEEGTTVTET
+192 TTAADEATTEVSSDED
-205 ESGSEEEASSEAGSS
+205 SSEEASSIENTEAES
-220 EETSEAGS
+220 ESASKDVTTST
-228 EEASSENASD
+228 EEASSENASTD
-238 EAASSEV
+238 AAST
-245 ASDEADSTEE
+245 EAVSTEE
-255 ASTEKETETS
+255 ASSENVSELSSEASTEDS
-265 TEVATET
+265 TEV
-272 ETETESASDTEVV
+272 
-285 TEVATEAESE
+285 
-295 SESNTESDT
+295 
-304 ESDTEV
+304 
-310 SNGSEESTEA
+310 

-345 EDGSDAADFI
+345 EEGNDAADFI

-369 EISISEEGT
+369 EISISEDGT

-384 AWALSTDECTIYNS
+384 AWALATDECTVYRS

-424 IESRKTALFEE
+424 IESRKTALFSE
-435 KYSEIQDASS
+435 KYAEIQDDSS
-445 KFKVDQDV
+445 KFKVDEDV

-467 TEEDTT
+467 SE
-473 EETTENASEEASSE
+473 EETSESETSGEETSESETGEKESTKEEKSSESDESEEAVSEASSE
-487 DASSEEASSESESES
+487 
-502 SSEEVTEES
+502 EES
-511 AEKNTE
+511 K
-517 SESESEKEST
+517 
-527 SEAETK
+527 

>member
-1 MNRFMKYAAAA
+1 MNRIMKYAAAA
-12 LAAAT
+12 LVAAT

-25 EQLEQKTPEDTVAVT
+25 EQLEKKAPEDTVAVS

-49 EVTYMIRSME
+49 EITYMIRSME

-65 FGSNICSNDM
+65 FGSNICGNDM

-101 NEYAEQNG
+101 NEYAKKNG
-109 IELSDA
+109 IELSDD
-115 QKAKVDDA
+115 QKAKVDEA
-123 IEKLKEEG
+123 IEKLQTES
-131 EDYLNAVGATDE
+131 EDYLDAVGATDE

-192 TTAAEEGTTVTET
+192 TTAAEEATTEVSSDEDSSEEASSIENTEAESESASKDVTT
-205 ESGSEEEASSEAGSS
+205 STEEASSEKAS
-220 EETSEAGS
+220 TEAVS
-228 EEASSENASD
+228 TEEASSENVSKL
-238 EAASSEV
+238 SS
-245 ASDEADSTEE
+245 E
-255 ASTEKETETS
+255 ASTEDS
-265 TEVATET
+265 TEV
-272 ETETESASDTEVV
+272 
-285 TEVATEAESE
+285 
-295 SESNTESDT
+295 
-304 ESDTEV
+304 
-310 SNGSEESTEA
+310 

-345 EDGSDAADFI
+345 EEGNDAADFI

-369 EISISEEGT
+369 EISISEDGT

-384 AWALSTDECTIYNS
+384 AWALATDECTVYRS

-424 IESRKTALFEE
+424 IESRKTALFSE
-435 KYSEIQDASS
+435 KYAEIQDDSS
-445 KFKVDQDV
+445 KFKVDEDV

-467 TEEDTT
+467 SE
-473 EETTENASEEASSE
+473 EETSESETNGEETSESETGGEKTSENETSEEESVKAENSSESDESEEAVSEASSE
-487 DASSEEASSESESES
+487 
-502 SSEEVTEES
+502 EES
-511 AEKNTE
+511 K
-517 SESESEKEST
+517 
-527 SEAETK
+527 

>member
-1 MNRFMKYAAAA
+1 MNRIMKYAAAA

-25 EQLEQKTPEDTVAVT
+25 EQLEKKAPEDTVAVS

-49 EVTYMIRSME
+49 EITYMIRSME

-65 FGSNICSNDM
+65 FGSNICGNDM

-101 NEYAEQNG
+101 NEYAKKNG
-109 IELSDA
+109 IELSDD
-115 QKAKVDDA
+115 QKAKVDEA
-123 IEKLKEEG
+123 IEKLQTES
-131 EDYLNAVGATDE
+131 EDYLEAVGATDE

-192 TTAAEEGTTVTET
+192 TTAADEATTEVSSDEDSSEEASSIENTEAESESASKDVTTST
-205 ESGSEEEASSEAGSS
+205 EEASSEKAS
-220 EETSEAGS
+220 T
-228 EEASSENASD
+228 EEASSENVS
-238 EAASSEV
+238 ELSS
-245 ASDEADSTEE
+245 E
-255 ASTEKETETS
+255 ASTEDS
-265 TEVATET
+265 TEV
-272 ETETESASDTEVV
+272 
-285 TEVATEAESE
+285 
-295 SESNTESDT
+295 
-304 ESDTEV
+304 
-310 SNGSEESTEA
+310 

-345 EDGSDAADFI
+345 EEGNDAADFI

-369 EISISEEGT
+369 EISISEDGT

-384 AWALSTDECTIYNS
+384 AWALATDECTVYRS

-424 IESRKTALFEE
+424 IESRKTALFSE
-435 KYSEIQDASS
+435 KYAEIQDDSS
-445 KFKVDQDV
+445 KFKVDEDV

-467 TEEDTT
+467 SE
-473 EETTENASEEASSE
+473 EETSESETSGEETSESETGEEESTKEEKSSESDESEEAVSE
-487 DASSEEASSESESES
+487 ASSEEAS
-502 SSEEVTEES
+502 
-511 AEKNTE
+511 K
-517 SESESEKEST
+517 
-527 SEAETK
+527 

>member
-1 MNRFMKYAAAA
+1 MNRIMKYAAAA

-25 EQLEQKTPEDTVAVT
+25 EQLEKKAPEDTVAVS

-65 FGSNICSNDM
+65 FGSNICGNDM

-101 NEYAEQNG
+101 NEYAKKNG
-109 IELSDA
+109 IELSDD
-115 QKAKVDDA
+115 QKAKLDEA
-123 IEKLKEEG
+123 IEKLQTES
-131 EDYLNAVGATDE
+131 EDYLDAVGATDE

-192 TTAAEEGTTVTET
+192 TTAADEATTEV
-205 ESGSEEEASSEAGSS
+205 SSDEDS
-220 EETSEAGS
+220 S
-228 EEASSENASD
+228 EEASSIEN
-238 EAASSEV
+238 
-245 ASDEADSTEE
+245 
-255 ASTEKETETS
+255 
-265 TEVATET
+265 
-272 ETETESASDTEVV
+272 
-285 TEVATEAESE
+285 TEAESE
-295 SESNTESDT
+295 SASKDVTTSTEEAS
-304 ESDTEV
+304 
-310 SNGSEESTEA
+310 SEKASTEA
-320 ETLSEEEQERQDAM
+320 VSTGEASSENVSKLSSEASTEDSTEVETLSEEEQERQDAM

-345 EDGSDAADFI
+345 EEGNDAADFI

-369 EISISEEGT
+369 EISISEDGT

-384 AWALSTDECTIYNS
+384 AWALATDECTVYRS

-424 IESRKTALFEE
+424 IESRKTALFSE
-435 KYSEIQDASS
+435 KYAEIQDDSS
-445 KFKVDQDV
+445 KFKVDEDV

-467 TEEDTT
+467 SE
-473 EETTENASEEASSE
+473 EETSESETSGEETSESETGEKESTKEEKSSESDESEEAVSEASSE
-487 DASSEEASSESESES
+487 
-502 SSEEVTEES
+502 EES
-511 AEKNTE
+511 K
-517 SESESEKEST
+517 
-527 SEAETK
+527 

>member
-1 MNRFMKYAAAA
+1 MNRIMKYAAAA

-25 EQLEQKTPEDTVAVT
+25 EQLEKKAPEDTVAVS

-49 EVTYMIRSME
+49 EITYMIRSME

-65 FGSNICSNDM
+65 FGSNICGNDM

-101 NEYAEQNG
+101 NEYAKKNG
-109 IELSDA
+109 IELSDD
-115 QKAKVDDA
+115 QKAKVDEA
-123 IEKLKEEG
+123 IEKLQTES
-131 EDYLNAVGATDE
+131 EDYLEAVGATDE

-192 TTAAEEGTTVTET
+192 TTAADEATTEVSSDEDSSEEASSIENTEAESESASKDVTTST
-205 ESGSEEEASSEAGSS
+205 EEASSEKAS
-220 EETSEAGS
+220 TEAVS
-228 EEASSENASD
+228 TEEASSENVS
-238 EAASSEV
+238 ELSS
-245 ASDEADSTEE
+245 E
-255 ASTEKETETS
+255 ASTE
-265 TEVATET
+265 
-272 ETETESASDTEVV
+272 D
-285 TEVATEAESE
+285 
-295 SESNTESDT
+295 
-304 ESDTEV
+304 
-310 SNGSEESTEA
+310 STEA

-345 EDGSDAADFI
+345 EEGNDAADFI

-369 EISISEEGT
+369 EISISEDGT

-384 AWALSTDECTIYNS
+384 AWALATDECTVYRS

-424 IESRKTALFEE
+424 IESRKTALFSE
-435 KYSEIQDASS
+435 KYAEIQDDSS
-445 KFKVDQDV
+445 KFKVDEDV

-467 TEEDTT
+467 SE
-473 EETTENASEEASSE
+473 EETSESETSGEETSESETGEKESTKEEKSSESDESEEVVSEASSE
-487 DASSEEASSESESES
+487 
-502 SSEEVTEES
+502 EES
-511 AEKNTE
+511 K
-517 SESESEKEST
+517 
-527 SEAETK
+527 

>member
-1 MNRFMKYAAAA
+1 MNRIMKYAAAA

-25 EQLEQKTPEDTVAVT
+25 EQLEKKAPEDTVAVS

-65 FGSNICSNDM
+65 FGSNICGNDM

-101 NEYAEQNG
+101 NEYAKKNG
-109 IELSDA
+109 IELSDD
-115 QKAKVDDA
+115 QKAKVDEA
-123 IEKLKEEG
+123 IEKLQTES
-131 EDYLNAVGATDE
+131 EDYLEAVGATDE

-192 TTAAEEGTTVTET
+192 TTAADEATTEVSSDED
-205 ESGSEEEASSEAGSS
+205 SSEEASSIENTEAES
-220 EETSEAGS
+220 ESASKDVTTST
-228 EEASSENASD
+228 EEASSENASTD
-238 EAASSEV
+238 AAST
-245 ASDEADSTEE
+245 EAVSTEE
-255 ASTEKETETS
+255 ASSENVSKLSSEASTEDS
-265 TEVATET
+265 TEV
-272 ETETESASDTEVV
+272 
-285 TEVATEAESE
+285 
-295 SESNTESDT
+295 
-304 ESDTEV
+304 
-310 SNGSEESTEA
+310 
-320 ETLSEEEQERQDAM
+320 ETLSEEEKERQDAM

-345 EDGSDAADFI
+345 EEGNDAADFI

-369 EISISEEGT
+369 EISISEDGT

-384 AWALSTDECTIYNS
+384 AWALATDECTVYRS

-424 IESRKTALFEE
+424 IESRKTALFSE
-435 KYSEIQDASS
+435 KYAEIQDDSS
-445 KFKVDQDV
+445 KFKVDEDV

-467 TEEDTT
+467 SE
-473 EETTENASEEASSE
+473 EETSESETSGEETSESETGEEESTKEEKSSESDESEEAVSEASSE
-487 DASSEEASSESESES
+487 
-502 SSEEVTEES
+502 EES
-511 AEKNTE
+511 K
-517 SESESEKEST
+517 
-527 SEAETK
+527 

>member
-1 MNRFMKYAAAA
+1 MNRIMKYAAAA

-25 EQLEQKTPEDTVAVT
+25 EQLEKKAPEDTVAVS

-65 FGSNICSNDM
+65 FGSNICGNDM

-101 NEYAEQNG
+101 NEYAKKNG
-109 IELSDA
+109 IELSDD
-115 QKAKVDDA
+115 QKAKVDEA
-123 IEKLKEEG
+123 IEKLQTES
-131 EDYLNAVGATDE
+131 EDYLEAVGATDE

-192 TTAAEEGTTVTET
+192 TTAADEATTEVSSDED
-205 ESGSEEEASSEAGSS
+205 SSEEASSIENTEAES
-220 EETSEAGS
+220 ESASKDVTTST
-228 EEASSENASD
+228 EEASSENASTD
-238 EAASSEV
+238 AAST
-245 ASDEADSTEE
+245 EAVSTEE
-255 ASTEKETETS
+255 ASSENVSKLSSEAS
-265 TEVATET
+265 TE
-272 ETETESASDTEVV
+272 D
-285 TEVATEAESE
+285 
-295 SESNTESDT
+295 
-304 ESDTEV
+304 
-310 SNGSEESTEA
+310 STEA

-345 EDGSDAADFI
+345 EEGNDAADFI

-369 EISISEEGT
+369 EISISEDGT

-384 AWALSTDECTIYNS
+384 AWALATDECTVYRS

-424 IESRKTALFEE
+424 IESRKTALFSE
-435 KYSEIQDASS
+435 KYAEIQDDSS
-445 KFKVDQDV
+445 KFKVDEDV

-467 TEEDTT
+467 SE
-473 EETTENASEEASSE
+473 EETSESETSGEETSESETGEEESTKEEKSSESDESEEAVSE
-487 DASSEEASSESESES
+487 ASSEEAS
-502 SSEEVTEES
+502 
-511 AEKNTE
+511 K
-517 SESESEKEST
+517 
-527 SEAETK
+527 

>member
-1 MNRFMKYAAAA
+1 MNRIMKYAAAA

-25 EQLEQKTPEDTVAVT
+25 EQLEKKAPEDTVAVS

-101 NEYAEQNG
+101 NEYAKKNG
-109 IELSDA
+109 IELSDD
-115 QKAKVDDA
+115 QKAKVDEA
-123 IEKLKEEG
+123 IEKLQTEA
-131 EDYLNAVGATDE
+131 EDYLDAVGATDE

-192 TTAAEEGTTVTET
+192 TTAAAEATTEASSDEGSSEESSSVENTET
-205 ESGSEEEASSEAGSS
+205 ESISKDDETSTEEASSEKAS
-220 EETSEAGS
+220 T
-228 EEASSENASD
+228 EEASSEKAS
-238 EAASSEV
+238 ELSSE
-245 ASDEADSTEE
+245 SSTEDSTE
-255 ASTEKETETS
+255 S
-265 TEVATET
+265 
-272 ETETESASDTEVV
+272 
-285 TEVATEAESE
+285 
-295 SESNTESDT
+295 
-304 ESDTEV
+304 
-310 SNGSEESTEA
+310 

-345 EDGSDAADFI
+345 EEGNDAADFI

-369 EISISEEGT
+369 EISISEDGT

-384 AWALSTDECTIYNS
+384 AWALATDECTVYKS

-424 IESRKTALFEE
+424 IESRKTALFSE
-435 KYSEIQDASS
+435 KYAEIQDESS
-445 KFKVDQDV
+445 KFKVDEDV

-467 TEEDTT
+467 SE
-473 EETTENASEEASSE
+473 EETSEGETGKEETSENETSEEESSKAEKSSESEESEEAVSEASSE
-487 DASSEEASSESESES
+487 
-502 SSEEVTEES
+502 EES
-511 AEKNTE
+511 K
-517 SESESEKEST
+517 
-527 SEAETK
+527 

>member
-1 MNRFMKYAAAA
+1 MNRIMKYAAAA

-25 EQLEQKTPEDTVAVT
+25 EQLEKKAPEDTVAVS

-49 EVTYMIRSME
+49 EITYMIRSME

-65 FGSNICSNDM
+65 FGSNICGNDM

-101 NEYAEQNG
+101 NEYAKKNG
-109 IELSDA
+109 IELSDD
-115 QKAKVDDA
+115 QKAKVDEA
-123 IEKLKEEG
+123 IEKLQTES
-131 EDYLNAVGATDE
+131 EDYLEAVGATDE

-192 TTAAEEGTTVTET
+192 TTAADEATTEV
-205 ESGSEEEASSEAGSS
+205 SSDEDS
-220 EETSEAGS
+220 S
-228 EEASSENASD
+228 EEASSIEN
-238 EAASSEV
+238 
-245 ASDEADSTEE
+245 
-255 ASTEKETETS
+255 
-265 TEVATET
+265 
-272 ETETESASDTEVV
+272 
-285 TEVATEAESE
+285 TEAESE
-295 SESNTESDT
+295 SVSKDVTTSTEEAS
-304 ESDTEV
+304 
-310 SNGSEESTEA
+310 SEKASTEA
-320 ETLSEEEQERQDAM
+320 VSTGEASSENVSKLSSEASTEDSTEVETLSEEEQERQDAM

-345 EDGSDAADFI
+345 EEGNDAADFI

-369 EISISEEGT
+369 EISISEDGT

-384 AWALSTDECTIYNS
+384 AWALATDECTVYRS

-424 IESRKTALFEE
+424 IESRKTALFSE
-435 KYSEIQDASS
+435 KYAEIQDDSS
-445 KFKVDQDV
+445 KFKVDEDV

-467 TEEDTT
+467 SE
-473 EETTENASEEASSE
+473 EETSESETNGEETSENETSEEESVKAENSSESDESEEAVSEASSE
-487 DASSEEASSESESES
+487 
-502 SSEEVTEES
+502 EES
-511 AEKNTE
+511 K
-517 SESESEKEST
+517 
-527 SEAETK
+527 

>member
-1 MNRFMKYAAAA
+1 MNRIMKYAAAA
-12 LAAAT
+12 LVAAT

-25 EQLEQKTPEDTVAVT
+25 EQLEKKAPEDTVAVS

-101 NEYAEQNG
+101 NEYAKKNG
-109 IELSDA
+109 IELSDD
-115 QKAKVDDA
+115 QKAKVDEA
-123 IEKLKEEG
+123 IEKLQTES
-131 EDYLNAVGATDE
+131 EDYLDAVGATDE

-192 TTAAEEGTTVTET
+192 TTAADEATTEVSSDEDSSEEASSIENTEAESESASKDVTTST
-205 ESGSEEEASSEAGSS
+205 EEASSEKAS
-220 EETSEAGS
+220 TEAVS
-228 EEASSENASD
+228 TEEASSENVS
-238 EAASSEV
+238 ELSS
-245 ASDEADSTEE
+245 E
-255 ASTEKETETS
+255 ASTEDS
-265 TEVATET
+265 TEV
-272 ETETESASDTEVV
+272 
-285 TEVATEAESE
+285 
-295 SESNTESDT
+295 
-304 ESDTEV
+304 
-310 SNGSEESTEA
+310 

-345 EDGSDAADFI
+345 EEGNDAADFI

-369 EISISEEGT
+369 EISISEDGT

-384 AWALSTDECTIYNS
+384 AWALSTDECTVYKS

-424 IESRKTALFEE
+424 IESRKTALFSE
-435 KYSEIQDASS
+435 KYAEIQEESS
-445 KFKVDQDV
+445 KFKVDEDV

-467 TEEDTT
+467 SE
-473 EETTENASEEASSE
+473 EETSESETNGEETSESETGGEKTSENETSEEESVKAENSSESDESEEAVSEASSE
-487 DASSEEASSESESES
+487 
-502 SSEEVTEES
+502 EES
-511 AEKNTE
+511 K
-517 SESESEKEST
+517 
-527 SEAETK
+527 

>member
-1 MNRFMKYAAAA
+1 MNRIMKYAAAA

-25 EQLEQKTPEDTVAVT
+25 EQLEKKAPEDTVAVS

-65 FGSNICSNDM
+65 FGSNICGNDM

-101 NEYAEQNG
+101 NEYAKKNG
-109 IELSDA
+109 IELSDD
-115 QKAKVDDA
+115 QKAKVDEA
-123 IEKLKEEG
+123 IEKLQTES
-131 EDYLNAVGATDE
+131 EDYLEAVGATDE

-192 TTAAEEGTTVTET
+192 TTAADEATTEVSSDEDSSEEASSIENTEAESESASKDVTTST
-205 ESGSEEEASSEAGSS
+205 EEASSEKAS
-220 EETSEAGS
+220 TEAVS
-228 EEASSENASD
+228 TEEASSENVS
-238 EAASSEV
+238 ELSS
-245 ASDEADSTEE
+245 E
-255 ASTEKETETS
+255 ASTE
-265 TEVATET
+265 
-272 ETETESASDTEVV
+272 D
-285 TEVATEAESE
+285 
-295 SESNTESDT
+295 
-304 ESDTEV
+304 
-310 SNGSEESTEA
+310 STEA

-345 EDGSDAADFI
+345 EEGNDAADFI

-369 EISISEEGT
+369 EISISEDGT
-378 AVYNAA
+378 AVYNAS
-384 AWALSTDECTIYNS
+384 AWALATDECTVYRS

-424 IESRKTALFEE
+424 IESRKTALFSE
-435 KYSEIQDASS
+435 KYAEIQDDSS
-445 KFKVDQDV
+445 KFKVDEDV

-467 TEEDTT
+467 SE
-473 EETTENASEEASSE
+473 EETSESQTSGEETSESETGEEESTKEEKSSESDESEEVVSEASSE
-487 DASSEEASSESESES
+487 
-502 SSEEVTEES
+502 EES
-511 AEKNTE
+511 K
-517 SESESEKEST
+517 
-527 SEAETK
+527 

>member
-1 MNRFMKYAAAA
+1 MNRIMKYAAAA
-12 LAAAT
+12 LVAAT

-25 EQLEQKTPEDTVAVT
+25 EQLEKKAPEDTVAVS

-65 FGSNICSNDM
+65 FGSNICGNDM

-101 NEYAEQNG
+101 NEYAKKNG
-109 IELSDA
+109 IELSDD
-115 QKAKVDDA
+115 QKAKLDEA
-123 IEKLKEEG
+123 IEKLQTES
-131 EDYLNAVGATDE
+131 EDYLEAVGATDE

-192 TTAAEEGTTVTET
+192 TTAADEATTEVSSDEDSSEEASSIENTEAESESVSKDVTTST
-205 ESGSEEEASSEAGSS
+205 EEASSEKAS
-220 EETSEAGS
+220 TEAVS
-228 EEASSENASD
+228 TEEASSENVS
-238 EAASSEV
+238 ELSS
-245 ASDEADSTEE
+245 E
-255 ASTEKETETS
+255 ASTE
-265 TEVATET
+265 
-272 ETETESASDTEVV
+272 D
-285 TEVATEAESE
+285 
-295 SESNTESDT
+295 
-304 ESDTEV
+304 
-310 SNGSEESTEA
+310 STEA

-334 NDAADKILKEF
+334 NDVADKILKEF
-345 EDGSDAADFI
+345 EEGNDAADFI

-369 EISISEEGT
+369 EISISEDGT

-384 AWALSTDECTIYNS
+384 AWALATDECTVYRS

-424 IESRKTALFEE
+424 IESRKTALFSE
-435 KYSEIQDASS
+435 KYAEIQDDSS
-445 KFKVDQDV
+445 KFKVDEDV

-467 TEEDTT
+467 SE
-473 EETTENASEEASSE
+473 EETSESETSGEETSESETGEKESTKEEKSSESDESKEVVSEASSE
-487 DASSEEASSESESES
+487 
-502 SSEEVTEES
+502 EES
-511 AEKNTE
+511 K
-517 SESESEKEST
+517 
-527 SEAETK
+527 